1 MIASSVVH
9 LSSIGYTERAY
20 VRNGLEGLTVAA
32 VPIGAA
38 VPGGR
43 GRVPL
48 GVDDP
53 VRRPSF
59 CRTEEESSASDEE
72 SEECGMDG
80 GASRAARVDGH
91 GLAQCA
97 PRG

>member
-1 MIASSVVH
+1 VKSAIDR
-9 LSSIGYTERAY
+9 IYRERAY
-20 VRNGLEGLTVAA
+20 VRNGLEGLTV
-32 VPIGAA
+32 AA

-53 VRRPSF
+53 VRRPSLR
-59 CRTEEESSASDEE
+59 RTEEEGSASDEE

-80 GASRAARVDGH
+80 GASRAARVGGH
-91 GLAQCA
+91 GLARCT
-97 PRG
+97 RMKSL